1 MTRPVDEPAP
11 DFTVVSSRSVYKG
24 RIMGL
29 RVDEVR
35 MPGGRTATREV
46 VEHTGAVGVVALDE
60 EGRVVLIRQYRHP
73 VGGWLVELPAGLLDV
88 PGEPA
93 YETAKRELAE
103 EAHLRAA
110 TWHVLVDLRTSP
122 GLSEEAVRVY
132 LARDLTPVSDEDRH
146 LGVEEETD
154 LGVHRVRLDDA
165 VASVFAGTVE
175 NSIAVA
181 GLLAAAHSR
190 DRDWATLRPA
200 DSPWPARPDH

>member
-1 MTRPVDEPAP
+1 VTAEQTRDWA
-11 DFTVVSSRSVYKG
+11 VVSSDRVYTG

-35 MPGGRTATREV
+35 MPGGGTAIRQV
-46 VEHTGAVGVVALDE
+46 VEHPGAVAVVALDD

-93 YETAKRELAE
+93 FETARRELVE
-103 EAHLRAA
+103 ETGLRAR

-132 LARDLTPVSDEDRH
+132 LARDVSPVSDEDRH
-146 LGVEEETD
+146 VGVDEETD
-154 LGVHRVRLDDA
+154 LGVHLVPLDDA
-165 VASVFAGTVE
+165 VASVFTGDIE
-175 NSIAVA
+175 NSLAVS
-181 GLLAAAHSR
+181 GLLAAAYAR
-190 DRDWATLRPA
+190 DRGWATLRPA
-200 DSPWPARPDH
+200 DVPWPARPQR

>member
-1 MTRPVDEPAP
+1 MSERARSASG
-11 DFTVVSSRSVYKG
+11 FSVVSSRSVYSG
-24 RIMGL
+24 RIAGL

-35 MPGGRTATREV
+35 MPGGGIATREV
-46 VEHTGAVGVVALDE
+46 VEHAGAVGVVALDE
-60 EGRVVLIRQYRHP
+60 DGRVVLIRQYRHP
-73 VGGWLVELPAGLLDV
+73 VGAWLVELPAGLLDV

-110 TWHVLVDLRTSP
+110 TWHVLVDLLMSP

-146 LGVEEETD
+146 VGVEEETD
-154 LGVHRVRLDDA
+154 LGVHRAPLDDA
-165 VASVFAGTVE
+165 VASVFTGDIE

-181 GLLAAAHSR
+181 GLLAAAYSR
-190 DRDWATLRPA
+190 DRDWVTLRPA